1 MLVYRISSPKYI
13 DDLSGAGAKQYGG
26 RWNDKGTPLVY
37 FAGSR
42 AMAVMEVLVHLRP
55 ENLDSEYI
63 LAVFEVPEDKI
74 KTLTVHDLPV
84 DWKVEPGIE
93 ALKEFG
99 NKFVKEKEYLLMK
112 VPSVLVEEEFN
123 FIMNPGHL
131 DAKRIKLISKR
142 PFKFDVR
149 FKN

>member
-26 RWNDKGTPLVY
+26 RWNDKGTALVY

-63 LAVFEVPEDKI
+63 LAVFEVPDDKVKLI
-74 KTLTVHDLPV
+74 ETNDLPI
-84 DWKVEPGIE
+84 DWKVEPAIE
-93 ALKEFG
+93 KIKEVG
-99 NKFVKEKEYLLMK
+99 NSFVKENEYLLIM
-112 VPSVLVEEEFN
+112 VPSVIVEEEFN
-123 FIMNPGHL
+123 FLMNPNHF
-131 DAKRIKLISKR
+131 DAKKIKLISKR
-142 PFKFDVR
+142 SFKFDVR
-149 FKN
+149 FMN